1 MDKETACRDI
11 QWLDFHF
18 NQKNWKFKKKKVF
31 FIVVNVISQ
40 GEHCQN
46 TSQIHT
52 TKALRMHHSLSTFNQ
67 VTTVTQYYSKNHT
80 MVNLQKFSLR
90 LIKSPLKR
98 AQGNVSVIYMQ
109 GQTYLKSIMK
119 CIHKCLFEV
128 LFALIHLKKKCSF
141 ANNYVQT
148 CNTWIPWNWA

>member
-1 MDKETACRDI
+1 
-11 QWLDFHF
+11 
-18 NQKNWKFKKKKVF
+18 
-31 FIVVNVISQ
+31 
-40 GEHCQN
+40 
-46 TSQIHT
+46 
-52 TKALRMHHSLSTFNQ
+52 
-67 VTTVTQYYSKNHT
+67 

-128 LFALIHLKKKCSF
+128 LFALIHLKKNAALPTTMCKH
-141 ANNYVQT
+141 A
-148 CNTWIPWNWA
+148 IPGFLETEPKD

>member
-1 MDKETACRDI
+1 
-11 QWLDFHF
+11 
-18 NQKNWKFKKKKVF
+18 
-31 FIVVNVISQ
+31 
-40 GEHCQN
+40 
-46 TSQIHT
+46 
-52 TKALRMHHSLSTFNQ
+52 MHHSLSTYNQ
-67 VTTVTQYYSKNHT
+67 VTTAMQYHSKNHT

-148 CNTWIPWNWA
+148 CNTWIP

>member
-1 MDKETACRDI
+1 MSK
-11 QWLDFHF
+11 HF
-18 NQKNWKFKKKKVF
+18 
-31 FIVVNVISQ
+31 
-40 GEHCQN
+40 
-46 TSQIHT
+46 QIHT

-67 VTTVTQYYSKNHT
+67 VTTVMQYYSKNHT

-128 LFALIHLKKKCSF
+128 LPGICFDLFKKNAALPTY
-141 ANNYVQT
+141 YVQT
-148 CNTWIPWNWA
+148 CKTWILWNWASRLSRYERKTYHQMYWLKTLCLTRVTCS